1 MKSSKD
7 DKNPHTQILN
17 TDPKTKETFIKLPIT
32 DLSELGFMQQSLLE
46 NLHLLSQL
54 EDQKEVEK
62 PLKDIVFWLSKILL
76 ASYPENE
83 LKELSKLVKSAS
95 KLL

>member
-32 DLSELGFMQQSLLE
+32 DLSELSFMQQSLLE
-46 NLHLLSQL
+46 NLNLLSQL

-83 LKELSKLVKSAS
+83 LTELSKLVKSAS